1 MYSLFADFTLLDK
14 VILGFGIALLAFHAV
29 LLLLSLFADGGR
41 PHPQLKSLQGYL
53 LLLSELLPLM
63 GLLGTVQALLFTFK
77 LFGTDEGNTVMT
89 MAQMKDFLQSFAPAL
104 TTTAN
109 GLYLLIPNLLL
120 NALVWLSLP
129 KPVSGQE

>member
-14 VILGFGIALLAFHAV
+14 IILGFGITLLALHAI
-29 LLLLSLFADGGR
+29 LLLLSFFAGDGR

-63 GLLGTVQALLFTFK
+63 GLLGTVQALLFTFR
-77 LFGTDEGNTVMT
+77 LFSTDEGNTVMT

-120 NALVWLSLP
+120 NALVWLCLP
-129 KPVSGQE
+129 KTASAQE

>member
-1 MYSLFADFTLLDK
+1 MYSLFSDFTLLDK
-14 VILGFGIALLAFHAV
+14 IILGFGITLLAVHV
-29 LLLLSLFADGGR
+29 ILLFLSIPSG
-41 PHPQLKSLQGYL
+41 PHPKLKSFQEYL

-77 LFGTDEGNTVMT
+77 LFSTDEGNTVMT
-89 MAQMKDFLQSFAPAL
+89 MAQMKDFLHSFAPAL

-120 NALVWLSLP
+120 NALVWLFLRNTALN
-129 KPVSGQE
+129 KE